1 MKWNSKMQ
9 WYAKTIRAFR
19 RQVNNG
25 QLFAKV
31 EVVFGPRYFFHTA
44 TIKKGR
50 HH

>member
-9 WYAKTIRAFR
+9 WYAKVIRAFR
-19 RQVNNG
+19 RQVNNERLIV
-25 QLFAKV
+25 QIEV
-31 EVVFGPRYFFHTA
+31 EFGSRYFFHTA